1 MRDSLLVLTVF
12 TVFVVLSTANILD
25 VPSLLNRFW
34 AGFQLAPYSGVG
46 QAASHLS
53 TLPSSDAVQ
62 YGSLLAAYLVQLA
75 TSSYAILLIA
85 VFAAVKL
92 FRLLFIPV
100 NVVRRLGDVGYVNI
114 RGESK
119 KSAARIYQKNRRLGD
134 LPPVYPNGWFHLCF
148 SKDVARGTVKYVQ
161 QLGEHF
167 AVFRGES
174 GQVHVLDAYCP
185 HMGANLA
192 IGGRVQGDCLDCPF
206 HGWQFDGADGK
217 CVNIPYAKKVPD
229 FAKTRSWPCLERNR
243 EIYVWYHAEGEEP
256 WWYPEEV
263 DELSENGEW
272 AFKGM
277 STHYINC
284 HIEVCAFVL
293 PYSPQ
298 LERPLMMAP
307 PRLNHNC
314 HSSNGSSTQ
323 PE

>member
-1 MRDSLLVLTVF
+1 MRDSVLVLALF
-12 TVFVVLSTANILD
+12 AGFVVLSTADILD

-46 QAASHLS
+46 TGASHIS
-53 TLPSSDAVQ
+53 TLPSDGVAQ
-62 YGSLLAAYLVQLA
+62 YGSLLASLLVQLA
-75 TSSYAILLIA
+75 TSSYAILLLAI
-85 VFAAVKL
+85 FFAVKL
-92 FRLLFIPV
+92 FRFLFTAV
-100 NVVRRLGDVGYVNI
+100 SVVRQLGDVGYLNI

-119 KSAARIYQKNRRLGD
+119 KSAARIYQKNRRLGH

-148 SKDVARGTVKYVQ
+148 SKDVAKGTVKYVQ

-192 IGGRVQGDCLDCPF
+192 VGGRVQGDCLNCPF

-256 WWYPEEV
+256 SWYPEKIE
-263 DELSENGEW
+263 ELSKDGEW

-284 HIEVCAFVL
+284 HIEVCKGMRFF
-293 PYSPQ
+293 S
-298 LERPLMMAP
+298 R
-307 PRLNHNC
+307 
-314 HSSNGSSTQ
+314 STHV
-323 PE
+323 

>member
-1 MRDSLLVLTVF
+1 MRDSLLVLALCAGLVL
-12 TVFVVLSTANILD
+12 LSTADILD

-34 AGFQLAPYSGVG
+34 AGFELAPYSG
-46 QAASHLS
+46 ASHLS
-53 TLPSSDAVQ
+53 TLPPSGVVAQ
-62 YGSLLAAYLVQLA
+62 YGSLLAAFLVQLA
-75 TSSYAILLIA
+75 TSSYAILLLV

-92 FRLLFIPV
+92 FRWLFTAV
-100 NVVRRLGDVGYVNI
+100 SVVRHLGDVGYINI

-119 KSAARIYQKNRRLGD
+119 KGAARIYQKNRRLGH

-148 SKDVARGTVKYVQ
+148 SKDVARGAVKYVQ

-206 HGWQFDGADGK
+206 HGWQFDGTDGK

-229 FAKTRSWPCLERNR
+229 FAKTRSWSCLERNR

-256 WWYPEEV
+256 SWYPEEIE
-263 DELSENGEW
+263 ELSKDGEW
-272 AFKGM
+272 GFKGM

-284 HIEVCAFVL
+284 HIEVCVFIPVSYL
-293 PYSPQ
+293 
-298 LERPLMMAP
+298 
-307 PRLNHNC
+307 
-314 HSSNGSSTQ
+314 
-323 PE
+323 